1 MSILKKIIL
10 NKKKEV
16 ENDKVQFPINELK
29 KKISQKNKLFSKCL
43 KEYENK
49 NTPAIIAEIK
59 RASPSKGILVD
70 NFNHLYIAEEYVKNN
85 AACLSILTEKK
96 YFLGNKQFVKDIKKK
111 FNIPGLNKDFFIDP
125 YQIYEANKNGADCI
139 LIIINST
146 DVNLVKDLISVS
158 NELSMDFILEVHNE
172 KEMETALKYD
182 EGIIGIN
189 NRNLENFTVSL
200 DNTVKIFKEF
210 ESSLKNKLLISESG
224 FKDRNDLA
232 KIKNETG
239 INNFLIGESLMKSSS
254 IKECFQKFIK

>member
-59 RASPSKGILVD
+59 KASPSKGILVD

-111 FNIPGLNKDFFIDP
+111 FNIPVLNKDFFIDP

-146 DVNLVKDLISVS
+146 SENLVKDLISVS

-172 KEMETALKYD
+172 KEMEAALKYD

-200 DNTVKIFKEF
+200 DNTIRIFKEF

-224 FKDRNDLA
+224 FKDKYDLA
-232 KIKNETG
+232 KVKSETG
-239 INNFLIGESLMKSSS
+239 INSYLIGESLTKSNS